1 MSPVFRTGRENSPL
15 SREVARSLRLG
26 SGGGFAETI
35 PAVTRFGRKRT
46 MKIQKQNRNQKRGA
60 ALVEYGLIIA
70 GVALV
75 AVAAISIFGH
85 KTGGII
91 ASTARVL
98 PGAQAED
105 NQLVSV
111 GKIVDTNTVNGAIT
125 VDTSALDG
133 DQATINSNLGLG
145 ADELA
150 TDPNN

>member
-1 MSPVFRTGRENSPL
+1 
-15 SREVARSLRLG
+15 
-26 SGGGFAETI
+26 
-35 PAVTRFGRKRT
+35 

-105 NQLVSV
+105 NGLISVGQVVNTKADADGNVSV
-111 GKIVDTNTVNGAIT
+111 DTTNLSNTT
-125 VDTSALDG
+125 L
-133 DQATINSNLGLG
+133 QKNLGLG
-145 ADELA
+145 SEVLVN
-150 TDPNN
+150 DPNNPGN

>member
-1 MSPVFRTGRENSPL
+1 
-15 SREVARSLRLG
+15 
-26 SGGGFAETI
+26 
-35 PAVTRFGRKRT
+35 

-105 NQLVSV
+105 NKMVSV
-111 GKIVDTNTVNGAIT
+111 GQVVATTTNADGSLT
-125 VDTSALDG
+125 VDTTTLD
-133 DQATINSNLGLG
+133 DSTVQSNLGLG
-145 ADELA
+145 NEELVD
-150 TDPNN
+150 DPNDN

>member
-1 MSPVFRTGRENSPL
+1 
-15 SREVARSLRLG
+15 
-26 SGGGFAETI
+26 
-35 PAVTRFGRKRT
+35 

-125 VDTSALDG
+125 VDTNALDG
-133 DQATINSNLGLG
+133 DQATINANLGLG

-150 TDPNN
+150 DDPSDN